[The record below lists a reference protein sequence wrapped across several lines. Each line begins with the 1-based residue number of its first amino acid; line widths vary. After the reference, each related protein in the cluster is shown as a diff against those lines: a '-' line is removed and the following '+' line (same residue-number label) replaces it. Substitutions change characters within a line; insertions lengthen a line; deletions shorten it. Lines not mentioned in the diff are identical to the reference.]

1 MFIPTYVGIQLRI
14 NYLRCKRVIDYQN
27 LSVHT
32 VAHIPHFPL
41 ETTAF
46 NSHLRAG
53 ETRISIPSLLREMI
67 LKFLSRRAAAPTVAA
82 PTVAAAV
89 AEPEPEKRT
98 NAMADAWAAIAGAFQ
113 EVASDM
119 HAVIVADEDEVK
131 KKRLEEEK
139 KAEEEKKRLKQRV
152 GIAKVISKVNVKR
165 SRSFAKKKI
174 SPSATP
180 KEEAHVEQSIAKV
193 PTKDTATVKRS
204 RSFAKKK
211 ISSSETQERGLNEE
225 QPMQSVI
232 PEPTKFSRSLSMKR
246 NSSSAPLAKPM
257 KETSTLKMP
266 QEKETEA
273 EQPTSS
279 NTGMKESPTEEIGNG
294 VKNIGNG
301 VKNQPTSQTLKAK
314 GCCATFTEPTK
325 ETNACEKK
333 QEVEKTTKQITK
345 QPTSFTMEVKGSTDN
360 LAKLMRK
367 LDKKEKKLV
376 HLKKELSKAEVEA
389 AETKE
394 SIDALTAKYNSFL
407 YGDDDQSGDDGSSIW
422 DDERS
427 QSDDDEQSQCGDD
440 DQRQSDDETSIWDD
454 EDGYDAIDTAFDFT
468 SKSLML
474 ISEKL
479 NQAIYPG
486 Q

>member
-1 MFIPTYVGIQLRI
+1 
-14 NYLRCKRVIDYQN
+14 
-27 LSVHT
+27 
-32 VAHIPHFPL
+32 
-41 ETTAF
+41 
-46 NSHLRAG
+46 
-53 ETRISIPSLLREMI
+53 
-67 LKFLSRRAAAPTVAA
+67 
-82 PTVAAAV
+82 
-89 AEPEPEKRT
+89 
-98 NAMADAWAAIAGAFQ
+98 MADAWAAIAGAFQ

-131 KKRLEEEK
+131 KKRLDEEK
-139 KAEEEKKRLKQRV
+139 KADEEKKRLKQRV
-152 GIAKVISKVNVKR
+152 GIAKVIGKVNGKR

-174 SPSATP
+174 SPSETP
-180 KEEAHVEQSIAKV
+180 KEEAHVKQPIAKV
-193 PTKDTATVKRS
+193 PTNNTATVKRS

-211 ISSSETQERGLNEE
+211 ISPSETQERGLKLNEE

-246 NSSSAPLAKPM
+246 NSSSAPLVKPM
-257 KETSTLKMP
+257 NEAGTFETT
-266 QEKETEA
+266 QEKETKA

-279 NTGMKESPTEEIGNG
+279 NTGMKDSHTAEIGNG
-294 VKNIGNG
+294 VKNH
-301 VKNQPTSQTLKAK
+301 PSSQTMKTK
-314 GCCATFTEPTK
+314 GSCATFTEPTK

-333 QEVEKTTKQITK
+333 REVETTTKQITK

-360 LAKLMRK
+360 LSKLMTK
-367 LDKKEKKLV
+367 LDRKEKRLV
-376 HLKKELSKAEVEA
+376 KLKKELNKAEVEA

-422 DDERS
+422 DDEQS
-427 QSDDDEQSQCGDD
+427 QSDDDEQSQYGDD
-440 DQRQSDDETSIWDD
+440 DQRQSDDESSVWDD
-454 EDGYDAIDTAFDFT
+454 KDGDDAIDTAFDFT

>member
-1 MFIPTYVGIQLRI
+1 
-14 NYLRCKRVIDYQN
+14 
-27 LSVHT
+27 
-32 VAHIPHFPL
+32 
-41 ETTAF
+41 
-46 NSHLRAG
+46 
-53 ETRISIPSLLREMI
+53 MI
-67 LKFLSRRAAAPTVAA
+67 LKFLSRRAAAPTVDVA
-82 PTVAAAV
+82 VAAAV
-89 AEPEPEKRT
+89 AEPEKRT

-139 KAEEEKKRLKQRV
+139 KADEEKKRLKQRV
-152 GIAKVISKVNVKR
+152 GIAKVIGKVNVKR

-174 SPSATP
+174 SPSEMP
-180 KEEAHVEQSIAKV
+180 KEEAHVEQPIAKV

-211 ISSSETQERGLNEE
+211 ISPSETQEKGMNEE

-232 PEPTKFSRSLSMKR
+232 PGPTKFSRSLSMKQ

-257 KETSTLKMP
+257 KEISSLETT

-279 NTGMKESPTEEIGNG
+279 NTGMKDSHTAEIGNG
-294 VKNIGNG
+294 VKNH
-301 VKNQPTSQTLKAK
+301 PSSQTMKTK
-314 GCCATFTEPTK
+314 GSCATFTEPTK

-333 QEVEKTTKQITK
+333 REVETITKQITK

-360 LAKLMRK
+360 LSKLMTK

-376 HLKKELSKAEVEA
+376 KLKKKLNKAEVEA

-422 DDERS
+422 DDE
-427 QSDDDEQSQCGDD
+427 QSDDDKQSQYGDD
-440 DQRQSDDETSIWDD
+440 DQRQSDDESSICDD
-454 EDGYDAIDTAFDFT
+454 EESYDAIDTTFDFT

-474 ISEKL
+474 ISEKF

-486 Q
+486 QWVWSGLQSNIHHSTPASLW